1 MSDYQFLK
9 LNVQFKVGVL
19 TIDRPPVNAL
29 NADVLRELDRMLDE
43 IAANS
48 EIKALVVTGAGQQ
61 VFIAGADINTFAEI
75 GALPDKAQV
84 VQEAV
89 NYAKLGQE
97 VFLKLDRLSIP
108 TIAAVN
114 GACVGGGMEL
124 AMACDIRYAADNAR
138 LGQPEIGLG
147 IIPGWGG
154 TQRLPRIV
162 GEGRALELILTGDTI
177 PAPEALRI
185 GLVNKVVPAA
195 QLLRECQGLARK
207 LAEKSRVATSA
218 ALRAV
223 TGGTTLSIEDGLA
236 LERQQFETMSLS
248 EDMREGIGAF
258 LQKRRPEFKDK

>member
-1 MSDYQFLK
+1 MAEYQFLK

-29 NADVLRELDRMLDE
+29 SSAMLQELDQILDE
-43 IAANS
+43 IVANPDV
-48 EIKALVVTGAGQQ
+48 KALVITGAGQQ

-75 GALPDKAQV
+75 GTITDQDEVRAKAD
-84 VQEAV
+84 E
-89 NYAKLGQE
+89 YISMGQS
-97 VFLKLDRLSIP
+97 VFLKLDQLEIP
-108 TIAAVN
+108 TIAAIN
-114 GACVGGGMEL
+114 GAAVGGGLEL
-124 AMACDIRYAADNAR
+124 ALACDIRYAADNAR

-162 GEGRALELILTGDTI
+162 GESRALELILTGDTI
-177 PAPEALRI
+177 PAPQALQI

-207 LAEKSRVATSA
+207 IAEKSRIATSA

-223 TGGTTLSIEDGLA
+223 TGGVNETIEEGLA
-236 LERQQFETMSLS
+236 LERKQFAVMVTS
-248 EDMREGIGAF
+248 EDMREGVTAF
-258 LQKRRPEFKDK
+258 LQKRRPAFKDK